1 MRRFFSFALLGLLG
15 LAATSRAAC
24 LNGCC
29 PTCKPIPAPECED
42 CSCACDHRCHLMLHD
57 KSQQY
62 IDALHCP
69 DSTCCDRIKAAKK
82 LGCRLHADYCCN
94 PAVLDALLG
103 ALTCDPCWEVR
114 QAAAES
120 IYLQDA
126 RTEQSVLVLY
136 VSSKVDP
143 HYMVRTEAAEALDI
157 ITRCRHNCY
166 KDLYAHADDLI
177 KELKKQKFK
186 PGTENCQLLFGAAC
200 AVLRR
205 ATRAAGRLPRR
216 PGCPGRNGSAAGPQG
231 QGGRQADRRE
241 DALGGRRSRPG
252 DARHALTG
260 ALGERPA

>member
-15 LAATSRAAC
+15 LAATSQAAC

-29 PTCKPIPAPECED
+29 PTCKPIPAPD
-42 CSCACDHRCHLMLHD
+42 CQDCNSCPCDHRMHMMICD
-57 KSQQY
+57 KSQKY

-69 DSTCCDRIKAAKK
+69 SSTCCDRIKAAKK

-114 QAAAES
+114 KAAAKS

-126 RTEQSVLVLY
+126 LTEQSVLVLY

-143 HYMVRTEAAEALDI
+143 HYVVRVQAAEALDI
-157 ITRCRHNCY
+157 ITRCRKNCY

-186 PGTENCQLLFGAAC
+186 PGTENCQLLFGSAC
-200 AVLRR
+200 ASCGMQPAPLVVSPGVPVAPGETLPPPPAPKVKVDGKPTAQAMPLGDRVPVP
-205 ATRAAGRLPRR
+205 ATPVT
-216 PGCPGRNGSAAGPQG
+216 P
-231 QGGRQADRRE
+231 
-241 DALGGRRSRPG
+241 
-252 DARHALTG
+252 
-260 ALGERPA
+260 

>member
-200 AVLRR
+200 ASCGVQPAPLVVSPGVPVAPAETVPPPAPKVKADGKPTAAKMPSADAVPAL
-205 ATRAAGRLPRR
+205 AT
-216 PGCPGRNGSAAGPQG
+216 
-231 QGGRQADRRE
+231 
-241 DALGGRRSRPG
+241 
-252 DARHALTG
+252 
-260 ALGERPA
+260 PATP